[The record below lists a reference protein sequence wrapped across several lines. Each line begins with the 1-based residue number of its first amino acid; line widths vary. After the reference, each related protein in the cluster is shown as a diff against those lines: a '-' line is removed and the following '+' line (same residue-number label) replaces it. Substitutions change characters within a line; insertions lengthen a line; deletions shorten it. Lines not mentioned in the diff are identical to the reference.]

1 MSSVIMLKGENLRE
15 KVMEMW
21 KKSKWFYVIMAAFLT
36 IGCHQIAT
44 IPVFSNDNTPGNHPS
59 VAVDREFKLKVDEV
73 ANLPQE
79 NLAIKFLRVE
89 QDSRCPQGV
98 QCFWPGQVKIAV
110 SLVQDGEDLGEFILT
125 KRPGQPDAAV
135 FNANGYEFKLLKVNP
150 YPQKNSKPDFAD
162 YLITL
167 TVKPQ

>member
-1 MSSVIMLKGENLRE
+1 MLKGGKLRE

-21 KKSKWFYVIMAAFLT
+21 NKSKWFYVIMAAFLT

-44 IPVFSNDNTPGNHPS
+44 IPVFSNDNPPGNPTS

-73 ANLPQE
+73 VNFPKK

-98 QCFWPGQVKIAV
+98 QCFWPGQVKVAL
-110 SLVQDGEDLGEFILT
+110 SLMQNEENLDEFILT
-125 KRPGQPDAAV
+125 KIPGQPDAAV
-135 FNANGYEFKLLKVNP
+135 FSSNGYEIKLLEANP
-150 YPQKNSKPDFAD
+150 YPQKDSKSNFAN
-162 YLITL
+162 YVINLKIN
-167 TVKPQ
+167 PQ